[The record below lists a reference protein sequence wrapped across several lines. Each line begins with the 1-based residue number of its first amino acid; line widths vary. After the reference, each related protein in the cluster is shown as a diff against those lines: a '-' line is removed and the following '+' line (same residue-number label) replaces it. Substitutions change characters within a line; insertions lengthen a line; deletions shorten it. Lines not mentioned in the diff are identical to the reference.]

1 MKNLKLT
8 VENDQSNLTDN
19 IRDLFAYKHA
29 LHRKETWFADGK
41 TNQVEQM
48 KKEEIFE
55 QMKTR
60 VQFKAFSVY
69 PKKLLSKS
77 NDALFGGM
85 RPEPLSHRDMM
96 E

>member
-1 MKNLKLT
+1 
-8 VENDQSNLTDN
+8 
-19 IRDLFAYKHA
+19 
-29 LHRKETWFADGK
+29 
-41 TNQVEQM
+41 M

-85 RPEPLSHRDMM
+85 RPEPLSYRDMM